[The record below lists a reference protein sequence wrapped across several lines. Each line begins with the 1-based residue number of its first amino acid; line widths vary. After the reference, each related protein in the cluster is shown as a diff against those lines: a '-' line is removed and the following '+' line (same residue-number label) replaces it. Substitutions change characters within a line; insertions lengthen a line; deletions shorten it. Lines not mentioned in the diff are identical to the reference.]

1 MRARNPRIRAC
12 TGLLL
17 AFACLTGTRSAE
29 AQLGGLIKKKAD
41 QATITAKGQ
50 EQVKFDNVILEITEE
65 RVNKLIAAKRAGRQ
79 MADVPNGLNAVQ
91 AKITPLDER
100 QAAIY
105 EKHVD
110 DINGWDEKRRDQER
124 CIGEALAALQDQR
137 QAAMPDPQTM
147 QKLMELAQALAAAQA
162 KGDTAE
168 VRRLGAEVEKL
179 KSRHSQA
186 DSLAAEKQ
194 CGASPAPPA
203 IVKEWLDA
211 KAQIEALTNQ
221 LHAAESAIRAEEA
234 RVSGMDA
241 RQNAMLCERVKMYI
255 EQLRNKSRHVGF
267 SDDEL
272 KRLANLEQAIKDLE
286 ALCP

>member
-1 MRARNPRIRAC
+1 MTRTRVC
-12 TGLLL
+12 GLLF
-17 AFACLTGTRSAE
+17 AFACVTGSRSAE
-29 AQLGGLIKKKAD
+29 SQVGGLIKKKVD
-41 QATITAKGQ
+41 QAAGTEKGQ

-65 RVNKLIAAKRAGRQ
+65 RVNKLLAAKRAGRQ
-79 MADVPNGLNAVQ
+79 LADVPNGLNAIQ
-91 AKITPLDER
+91 AKIAPLDER

-105 EKHVD
+105 EKHVE
-110 DINGWDEKRRDQER
+110 DINGWDEKRRDWER
-124 CIGEALAALQDQR
+124 CLGDALTALQDQR
-137 QAAMPDPQTM
+137 QAAMPDAQTM

-168 VRRLGAEVEKL
+168 VRRIAAAVERL
-179 KSRHSQA
+179 KAQGTRA

-194 CGASPAPPA
+194 CGGAPAPA
-203 IVKEWLDA
+203 GVVKEWLDL
-211 KAQIEALTNQ
+211 KAQLETLAQQRTV
-221 LHAAESAIRAEEA
+221 AESAIRAEEA

-241 RQNAMLCERVKMYI
+241 RQNAMVCERTKMFI
-255 EQLRNKSRHVGF
+255 EQLRNKQKHVGF